1 MGLIAYIIL
10 MIIGLQFV
18 IRSVMQRGLLSKR
31 AIRIK
36 LRIGENPTRVLY
48 AFVGIVFIIF
58 AIILYW

>member
-31 AIRIK
+31 AIQIK